1 MRSELILW
9 KPFEGFL
16 PLHREVDDLFSHFF
30 GDWEW
35 SLPKGTWSGGWF
47 PPVESYLE
55 GDKLIAKVDLPGV
68 DPKDVEIS
76 VADNQLTIKGER
88 KTAREHNG
96 NKNNYLYREVRYG
109 RFERKLPLLKGVSAD
124 NVSARYHDG
133 VLEISMPTPKNM
145 AARRIPIEAK

>member
-1 MRSELILW
+1 MRSELTLW
-9 KPFEGFL
+9 KPFEGFF

-35 SLPKGTWSGGWF
+35 SFPKESRSAGWF

-55 GDKLIAKVDLPGV
+55 GDKLVAKVDLPGV
-68 DPKDVEIS
+68 DLKDVEIL

-88 KTAREHNG
+88 KTTRERNG
-96 NKNNYLYREVRYG
+96 NKNNHLYREVRYG
-109 RFERKLPLLKGVSAD
+109 RFERSLPLPKGISTD
-124 NVSARYHDG
+124 DVSARYHDG
-133 VLEISMPTPKNM
+133 VLEISMPAPKSI